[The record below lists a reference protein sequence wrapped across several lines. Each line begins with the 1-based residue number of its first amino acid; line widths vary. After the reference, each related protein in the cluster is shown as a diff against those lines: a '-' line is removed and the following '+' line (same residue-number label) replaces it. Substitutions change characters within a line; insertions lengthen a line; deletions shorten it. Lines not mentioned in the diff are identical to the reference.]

1 MEVDSMKSK
10 QCSYKDVKVGNA
22 RGCRETLIYA
32 IWAVG
37 KELRLSRLTKAR
49 MGKTLNSILR
59 TYECMDNYEK

>member
-22 RGCRETLIYA
+22 RGCRETPIYA

-37 KELRLSRLTKAR
+37 KELRLSRWTKAR

>member
-1 MEVDSMKSK
+1 ME
-10 QCSYKDVKVGNA
+10 VGNA
-22 RGCRETLIYA
+22 RGCRETPIYA

-37 KELRLSRLTKAR
+37 KELRLSRWTKAR